1 MFFGVGVLCRKL
13 YSFVVYLYVNGSG
26 SITSVGEEPSI
37 NYFGDIYRRLRAETS
52 IACDRIWPN
61 FELIRDFMVVFVSC
75 KNEEDPIKKDGAR
88 VATTFSHCKFMGN
101 FSANSA
107 VVDRIWPNFELI
119 HGFKVVLV
127 SCKNVEYMIKNED
140 ARLAY
145 HNQ

>member
-1 MFFGVGVLCRKL
+1 
-13 YSFVVYLYVNGSG
+13 
-26 SITSVGEEPSI
+26 
-37 NYFGDIYRRLRAETS
+37 
-52 IACDRIWPN
+52 
-61 FELIRDFMVVFVSC
+61 MVVFVSY

-88 VATTFSHCKFMGN
+88 VATKFTHCKSMEN

-119 HGFKVVLV
+119 QGFKVILV

-145 HNQ
+145 YNQ